1 MNIFSKT
8 KIILFI
14 VILIFSETA
23 MSNFLSKHL
32 NASEL
37 QEMLNVDKEK
47 DRMILENI
55 TISNLDFPET
65 TVSEITFSN
74 TDWKHINGEG
84 RVFNILTFK
93 DCKLEDINFRK
104 IKAKILKFINCE
116 LINVVT
122 RKSEVDYLIFKNS
135 KIISTDSNIEHNWWE
150 MKTDKVEITDSDLEN
165 ISFYDG
171 VGKFYIKQSKLEF
184 VDGRGLKKGSLLEI
198 YDVKATRMDFSNSYL
213 DHLIIKNSFINDSKV
228 NESYIK
234 KVVLDNNNFYDT
246 AITDIKE
253 CNFVKA
259 DNISELTVGGDVEEL
274 KISNCRNGSDV
285 FIADSQFDTVEI
297 EQCNTDEFLAFEA
310 KINTMK
316 LSNMY
321 INRFN
326 INNSNIK
333 SLELN
338 NITISKKLYT
348 KNTQVENYKAINVTV
363 KEGIKRKTGGENIT
377 IKSTP

>member
-135 KIISTDSNIEHNWWE
+135 KIISF
-150 MKTDKVEITDSDLEN
+150 N
-165 ISFYDG
+165 ISF
-171 VGKFYIKQSKLEF
+171 KS
-184 VDGRGLKKGSLLEI
+184 
-198 YDVKATRMDFSNSYL
+198 T
-213 DHLIIKNSFINDSKV
+213 
-228 NESYIK
+228 
-234 KVVLDNNNFYDT
+234 
-246 AITDIKE
+246 
-253 CNFVKA
+253 
-259 DNISELTVGGDVEEL
+259 
-274 KISNCRNGSDV
+274 
-285 FIADSQFDTVEI
+285 
-297 EQCNTDEFLAFEA
+297 
-310 KINTMK
+310 
-316 LSNMY
+316 
-321 INRFN
+321 
-326 INNSNIK
+326 K
-333 SLELN
+333 SLN
-338 NITISKKLYT
+338 RQIVTTKLQQ
-348 KNTQVENYKAINVTV
+348 K
-363 KEGIKRKTGGENIT
+363 
-377 IKSTP
+377 